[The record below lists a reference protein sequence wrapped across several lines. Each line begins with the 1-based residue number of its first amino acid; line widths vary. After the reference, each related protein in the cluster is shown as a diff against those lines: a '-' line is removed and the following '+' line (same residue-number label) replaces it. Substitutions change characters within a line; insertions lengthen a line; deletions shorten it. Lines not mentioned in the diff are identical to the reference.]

1 MSIMALRAREGS
13 SSLVGRKVLAMI
25 NRARVHVFDGAY
37 FASNNCVSLPTSANL
52 ISSYFS
58 LSLHLV
64 ASNSLSLQIPLF
76 LNIMIRGNSEL
87 YIYNYYSSVKF
98 SKKSKVFLPIYFDRS
113 NESKRNFRIGGQKF
127 KIKAFRLEEEEEEES
142 KLYGQV
148 DAASSTL
155 AFVNRS

>member
-1 MSIMALRAREGS
+1 MALRAREGS

-58 LSLHLV
+58 LSPPRCFKLTFPP
-64 ASNSLSLQIPLF
+64 NFSLLK

-87 YIYNYYSSVKF
+87 YIYIYNYYSSVKF